1 MEITDEHAQL
11 FRKWQNDWPL
21 FAGQILK
28 VSLDKD
34 QEKILSAI
42 QKERRVS
49 VRSGTSR
56 GKDFVAACAS
66 LCFLYLT
73 PRFNEEGE
81 LVESTKVV
89 NTAPTG
95 RQIRNIMI
103 PEISKLFKKSK
114 ILPGNLLSDG
124 IRFQDHQDWFLTGFK
139 ASDDEIEAWS
149 GLHAANVM
157 VVVTEASGISDIM
170 FDSIEGILQGN
181 SRLVLVF
188 NPNTTTG
195 ESYRSTKN
203 KLYKK
208 FRLNDLNA
216 PNVVNY
222 QKYLNGVIDYNIYS
236 EKHIPGQVD
245 YPWVRDKIDK
255 GWATPIKKSEM
266 VKSKHDFEFDG
277 KYYRPNNL
285 FRIKVLGEFG
295 EEGDDKL
302 IPLSWIEEAEK
313 RWEEKMNSVDPI
325 IKPLDLGVDIAG
337 MGRDTS
343 VYTYRYGSLVREI
356 EIITNAEER
365 ETIHM
370 ENAGRVKRILDEH
383 TRFGSFAY
391 IDTIGEGAGVYSRL
405 VEQGYENAI
414 SYKSSYSAEGLTDD
428 TQEREFESLRAYAY
442 WMLRESLNPAN
453 SFKLALPPDDV
464 LKEELNEMNWVVRSD
479 GKIGLE
485 KKDDIKK
492 RLGRSPDKADS
503 LAQTFYPKLW
513 LPDLSDDD
521 GDHLTTM
528 PSLT

>member
-1 MEITDEHAQL
+1 MYA
-11 FRKWQNDWPL
+11 
-21 FAGQILK
+21 
-28 VSLDKD
+28 
-34 QEKILSAI
+34 
-42 QKERRVS
+42 ER
-49 VRSGTSR
+49 
-56 GKDFVAACAS
+56 
-66 LCFLYLT
+66 
-73 PRFNEEGE
+73 
-81 LVESTKVV
+81 
-89 NTAPTG
+89 
-95 RQIRNIMI
+95 
-103 PEISKLFKKSK
+103 
-114 ILPGNLLSDG
+114 
-124 IRFQDHQDWFLTGFK
+124 
-139 ASDDEIEAWS
+139 
-149 GLHAANVM
+149 
-157 VVVTEASGISDIM
+157 
-170 FDSIEGILQGN
+170 
-181 SRLVLVF
+181 
-188 NPNTTTG
+188 
-195 ESYRSTKN
+195 
-203 KLYKK
+203 
-208 FRLNDLNA
+208 
-216 PNVVNY
+216 
-222 QKYLNGVIDYNIYS
+222 
-236 EKHIPGQVD
+236 HIPGQVD
-245 YPWVRDKIDK
+245 YPWVKDKIDK

-343 VYTYRYGSLVREI
+343 CYTYRYGSLVREI

-453 SFKLALPPDDV
+453 SFNLALPPDDV

-513 LPDLSDDD
+513 LPDLSDDEE
-521 GDHLTTM
+521 GDSITTM